1 MRELQLKVD
10 LVMQVPVS
18 QLWFT
23 IHNILYLILS
33 FDQDP
38 QFICC
43 LKQAVLFAVEK
54 KAMIFIAHC
63 AEYVCIFLADTEQIL
78 GIKGCFPGSSTHT
91 SA

>member
-1 MRELQLKVD
+1 MRKLQLKVD

-23 IHNILYLILS
+23 VHNILYLILS

-54 KAMIFIAHC
+54 RLLYLLHIVRNTSVYFW
-63 AEYVCIFLADTEQIL
+63 QIL
-78 GIKGCFPGSSTHT
+78 NKF
-91 SA
+91 